1 MDNYTETSHESWFS
15 RIGDSIKGIF
25 IGFILILI
33 SIPVLWFNEG
43 RTVERYRSLK
53 EGASAVISVQS
64 DQIDPKNENKL
75 IHTTGTAQT
84 TEWLNDPE
92 LGVTAQ
98 GLKMDRKVEMYQWEE
113 KKKKKE
119 KKELGGGKTTETTY
133 TYTKV
138 WDHEF
143 ISSAHFKVKDGHQ
156 NPASMP
162 FKSKMFTST
171 KAKLGAF
178 SLSSSEINGI
188 KTKEPVSLADKR
200 FDHLNRP
207 YHLLDSNTL
216 YLGQDPN
223 LPVIG
228 DMKITFTA
236 QASTPMSIVGLQRNG
251 GFTAYLPKSGS
262 SILLIEEQLYSA
274 DQMFKSAQQENTLI
288 AWLLRLLGF
297 GLMFVGLIAIMN
309 PLAVLADVIP
319 FLGSL
324 VSFGAGIFAFIGAL
338 TLSLTVIAIA
348 WIFYRPLLAGGLILV
363 AVAAVAVPAW
373 LKHQQNA

>member
-1 MDNYTETSHESWFS
+1 
-15 RIGDSIKGIF
+15 
-25 IGFILILI
+25 
-33 SIPVLWFNEG
+33 
-43 RTVERYRSLK
+43 
-53 EGASAVISVQS
+53 
-64 DQIDPKNENKL
+64 
-75 IHTTGTAQT
+75 
-84 TEWLNDPE
+84 
-92 LGVTAQ
+92 
-98 GLKMDRKVEMYQWEE
+98 MYQWEE